1 MDFIFIH
8 CWWFETI
15 DDLILMFSF
24 SFSLA
29 FKNRMLKVRA
39 GLPPRN
45 ILKAFAMLTGLKQN
59 SIILAFF
66 LLADADFFY
75 TCIAA
80 YFNTL
85 SLFRASQCNFVVF
98 WVVN

>member
-1 MDFIFIH
+1 
-8 CWWFETI
+8 
-15 DDLILMFSF
+15 
-24 SFSLA
+24 
-29 FKNRMLKVRA
+29 
-39 GLPPRN
+39 
-45 ILKAFAMLTGLKQN
+45 MLTGLKQN